1 MDQDPYARFVELG
14 RRMSAEPPMDFRE
27 TSANTEGAAARL
39 REGIVDTV
47 VPLSVKVAGLEQ
59 PAKALRIN
67 ERLTKG
73 AKWRGKIDSKQPDF
87 RSSTSRTVADAEF
100 EQLELDLEA
109 GDRVLLL
116 TCDDQVFYIVM
127 KVVNAG

>member
-1 MDQDPYARFVELG
+1 MEQDPYAKFVDLG
-14 RRMSAEPPMDFRE
+14 RQMSAEPTFDLRE
-27 TSANTEGAAARL
+27 TSANMEGSAVRL

-47 VPLSVKVAGLEQ
+47 IPLSVKVAGLKQ
-59 PAKALRIN
+59 PANALRVN

-73 AKWRGKIDSKQPDF
+73 AKWRGKIDSKQADF
-87 RSSTSRTVADAEF
+87 RSSTSNVVADAEF

-116 TCDDQVFYIVM
+116 TCDDQTFYIVM
-127 KVVNAG
+127 KVVDA